1 MFAHGGHAVDA
12 AVAASLY
19 LGVIG
24 GRFIL
29 IRKANVEAKVFD
41 IKEMAPKRAYQD
53 VVNNVK
59 YDFTGGK
66 TKSCD
71 RINWR
76 NSDMFGL
83 YVLIQKLQKANAFNF
98 LIAAPNASYLVIEIL
113 LLSMLAS
120 MSCNPNIHPPSRRE
134 LVITRSGAVATDQTI
149 CSNIGKDVL
158 VNGGHAVDAAV
169 AAALCLGVVDPPYS
183 GLGGGGFMLV
193 RNANGEARVF
203 DVKETAPK
211 RAFKNMYN
219 KHPCDQIR
227 GIRSIAVPG
236 QLAGLYAAW
245 KDYGKLPWNKLVS
258 PAEDLARH
266 GFKISKSL
274 SEAMEYEILTL
285 KRNPTLRSIFTNDGK
300 PLKQGQTL
308 IQETLANTLAQI
320 SKNGMMVFY
329 NGSIGRSLVDDIMRS
344 KGILS
349 MQDLQSYRHKI
360 RKPITADVMGLQ
372 IISAPPPASGGAVTV
387 LVLKILEQ
395 YGFPSGISGPLG
407 IHRTIEALKYA
418 LAMRMELGDPDFVK
432 IYNTLTSMLSTSTAR
447 KLRSMINDA
456 KTYPSNHYGGKWRQ
470 KRDHGTTHICVVDS
484 QRNVVS
490 MSASLN
496 SMFGSGYMSPSTG
509 ILLNNQMFGFST
521 PNSTE
526 PPPAPANFIRPYKR
540 PLSSIAPTVILKGG
554 EVKAVIGAAGGTL
567 IPDAVIEVILNHFA
581 RKMDPLSS
589 VMAPRY
595 YHWLHPNMLYFE
607 NYTWMGDKYRAPR
620 GTVKYLI
627 SRGHRVLGDSGRATW
642 CQFIVEELD
651 SGKLFAVS
659 DPRKGGFPA
668 GY

>member
-1 MFAHGGHAVDA
+1 
-12 AVAASLY
+12 
-19 LGVIG
+19 
-24 GRFIL
+24 
-29 IRKANVEAKVFD
+29 
-41 IKEMAPKRAYQD
+41 
-53 VVNNVK
+53 
-59 YDFTGGK
+59 
-66 TKSCD
+66 
-71 RINWR
+71 
-76 NSDMFGL
+76 
-83 YVLIQKLQKANAFNF
+83 
-98 LIAAPNASYLVIEIL
+98 
-113 LLSMLAS
+113 
-120 MSCNPNIHPPSRRE
+120 MSCNPYIHPLSRRE
-134 LVITRSGAVATDQTI
+134 LVITRPGAVATDQTI

-169 AAALCLGVVDPPYS
+169 AAAFCLGVVDPPYS

-203 DVKETAPK
+203 DMKETAPK

-219 KHPCDQIR
+219 KHPYDQIR
-227 GIRSIAVPG
+227 GIQSIAVPG
-236 QLAGLYAAW
+236 QLAGLYAAR
-245 KDYGKLPWNKLVS
+245 KDYGKLPWYKLVS
-258 PAEDLARH
+258 PAEDLACH

-274 SEAMEYEILTL
+274 SEAMEYEVLTL

-300 PLKQGQTL
+300 PLKQGHTL
-308 IQETLANTLAQI
+308 IQETLANALAQI

-349 MQDLQSYRHKI
+349 MHDLQRYGHKI

-372 IISAPPPASGGAVTV
+372 IISAPQ
-387 LVLKILEQ
+387 Q
-395 YGFPSGISGPLG
+395 YGFPSGISGSLG

-432 IYNTLTSMLSTSTAR
+432 IYNTLTSVLSTSTAR

-456 KTYPSNHYGGKWRQ
+456 KTYPSNYYGGKWRQ

-540 PLSSIAPTVILKGG
+540 PLSSIAPTVILK
-554 EVKAVIGAAGGTL
+554 
-567 IPDAVIEVILNHFA
+567 
-581 RKMDPLSS
+581 
-589 VMAPRY
+589 
-595 YHWLHPNMLYFE
+595 LHPNMLYFE
-607 NYTWMGDKYRAPR
+607 NYTWMGDQYRAPR
-620 GTVKYLI
+620 ETVKFLI

-659 DPRKGGFPA
+659 DTRKGGFPA

>member
-1 MFAHGGHAVDA
+1 
-12 AVAASLY
+12 
-19 LGVIG
+19 
-24 GRFIL
+24 
-29 IRKANVEAKVFD
+29 
-41 IKEMAPKRAYQD
+41 
-53 VVNNVK
+53 
-59 YDFTGGK
+59 
-66 TKSCD
+66 
-71 RINWR
+71 
-76 NSDMFGL
+76 
-83 YVLIQKLQKANAFNF
+83 
-98 LIAAPNASYLVIEIL
+98 
-113 LLSMLAS
+113 
-120 MSCNPNIHPPSRRE
+120 MSCNPYIHPLSRRE
-134 LVITRSGAVATDQTI
+134 LVITRPGAVATDQTI

-169 AAALCLGVVDPPYS
+169 AAAFCLGVVDPPYS

-193 RNANGEARVF
+193 RNANGETRVF
-203 DVKETAPK
+203 DMKETAPK

-219 KHPCDQIR
+219 KHPYDQIR
-227 GIRSIAVPG
+227 GIHSIAVPG

-274 SEAMEYEILTL
+274 SETMEYEILTL

-300 PLKQGQTL
+300 PLKQGHTL

-320 SKNGMMVFY
+320 SKNGMIVFY

-349 MQDLQSYRHKI
+349 MQDLQSYGLKI
-360 RKPITADVMGLQ
+360 RKPIIADVMGLQ
-372 IISAPPPASGGAVTV
+372 IISAPPPASGGAVTI

-432 IYNTLTSMLSTSTAR
+432 IYHTLTSMLSTSTAR

-456 KTYPSNHYGGKWRQ
+456 KTYPSNHYGGNGITEQ
-470 KRDHGTTHICVVDS
+470 HTCVVDS

-540 PLSSIAPTVILKGG
+540 PLSSIAPTVILK
-554 EVKAVIGAAGGTL
+554 
-567 IPDAVIEVILNHFA
+567 
-581 RKMDPLSS
+581 
-589 VMAPRY
+589 
-595 YHWLHPNMLYFE
+595 LHPNMLYFE
-607 NYTWMGDKYRAPR
+607 NYTWMGDQYRAPR
-620 GTVKYLI
+620 ETVKFLI

-659 DPRKGGFPA
+659 DTRKGGFPA